1 MYYNYIYTHTQN
13 AKILIL
19 KENKFTKMTTL
30 ILSIMLIYACRKDI
44 LFIGRNAHTLD
55 IKIHQYETT
64 LEQNSK
70 HIWKSKYCQIK
81 DSISRNNFWQ
91 SK

>member
-1 MYYNYIYTHTQN
+1 MHAGKTFYLLVEMHIP
-13 AKILIL
+13 
-19 KENKFTKMTTL
+19 
-30 ILSIMLIYACRKDI
+30 
-44 LFIGRNAHTLD
+44 GTLD